1 MSKMEYMPVDC
12 LQVPKVLFQME
23 KYKNLSNTAKILYS
37 LFLDRLK
44 FAVQNGWVDHNG
56 DLFVVYP
63 KSEMKKNLNMTRYGV
78 DQAVQELVQVGKL
91 VRIIPNNGKANH
103 FYINDIYENE
113 MEEESMM
120 TLDRIM
126 ANMPLEEREI
136 IMDKMVAASRDILGT
151 IADMG
156 YLNEYETPLT
166 PMEERG
172 YYDEKGNLDIDAVEA
187 DGYEFGMDLAFG
199 VLSIFDTFEGNFSR
213 AAIFIILAVIADSM
227 DGRAARFL
235 GVGGGEFGK
244 ELDSLCDLG
253 SFGVAPAILI
263 YQYGMTDLGLLG
275 KLIAS
280 IFTICGAMRLA
291 RFNVNV
297 GEIKGYFQGM
307 PIPAGACVLATYVLS
322 GYSFSTYFVAILTF
336 VIGCI
341 MYSNVKF
348 PDFKGKGNPMFLPPV
363 IVAAAVG
370 IYLLYVNLSA
380 WPFAAMFTYSLAGI
394 INCVYAKMLNKQ

>member
-1 MSKMEYMPVDC
+1 MNY
-12 LQVPKVLFQME
+12 
-23 KYKNLSNTAKILYS
+23 
-37 LFLDRLK
+37 R
-44 FAVQNGWVDHNG
+44 
-56 DLFVVYP
+56 
-63 KSEMKKNLNMTRYGV
+63 
-78 DQAVQELVQVGKL
+78 
-91 VRIIPNNGKANH
+91 RIIPNSISAL
-103 FYINDIYENE
+103 
-113 MEEESMM
+113 S
-120 TLDRIM
+120 
-126 ANMPLEEREI
+126 
-136 IMDKMVAASRDILGT
+136 
-151 IADMG
+151 
-156 YLNEYETPLT
+156 LT
-166 PMEERG
+166 
-172 YYDEKGNLDIDAVEA
+172 
-187 DGYEFGMDLAFG
+187 FG

-297 GEIKGYFQGM
+297 GEVKGYFQGM

-348 PDFKGKGNPMFLPPV
+348 PDFKGKGNPMFFTSGNCCCCCWHIFTLCKPFSMAFCGHV
-363 IVAAAVG
+363 
-370 IYLLYVNLSA
+370 YLFVSWDY
-380 WPFAAMFTYSLAGI
+380 
-394 INCVYAKMLNKQ
+394 

>member
-1 MSKMEYMPVDC
+1 MNY
-12 LQVPKVLFQME
+12 
-23 KYKNLSNTAKILYS
+23 
-37 LFLDRLK
+37 R
-44 FAVQNGWVDHNG
+44 
-56 DLFVVYP
+56 
-63 KSEMKKNLNMTRYGV
+63 
-78 DQAVQELVQVGKL
+78 
-91 VRIIPNNGKANH
+91 RIIPNSISAL
-103 FYINDIYENE
+103 
-113 MEEESMM
+113 S
-120 TLDRIM
+120 
-126 ANMPLEEREI
+126 
-136 IMDKMVAASRDILGT
+136 
-151 IADMG
+151 
-156 YLNEYETPLT
+156 LT
-166 PMEERG
+166 
-172 YYDEKGNLDIDAVEA
+172 
-187 DGYEFGMDLAFG
+187 FG

-227 DGRAARFL
+227 EEELLAFQEQEC
-235 GVGGGEFGK
+235 GEFGK

-297 GEIKGYFQGM
+297 GEVKGYFQGM

-363 IVAAAVG
+363 IVLLLLAY
-370 IYLLYVNLSA
+370 IYFS
-380 WPFAAMFTYSLAGI
+380 
-394 INCVYAKMLNKQ
+394 

>member
-1 MSKMEYMPVDC
+1 MNY
-12 LQVPKVLFQME
+12 
-23 KYKNLSNTAKILYS
+23 
-37 LFLDRLK
+37 R
-44 FAVQNGWVDHNG
+44 
-56 DLFVVYP
+56 
-63 KSEMKKNLNMTRYGV
+63 
-78 DQAVQELVQVGKL
+78 
-91 VRIIPNNGKANH
+91 RIIPNSISAL
-103 FYINDIYENE
+103 
-113 MEEESMM
+113 S
-120 TLDRIM
+120 
-126 ANMPLEEREI
+126 
-136 IMDKMVAASRDILGT
+136 
-151 IADMG
+151 
-156 YLNEYETPLT
+156 LT
-166 PMEERG
+166 
-172 YYDEKGNLDIDAVEA
+172 
-187 DGYEFGMDLAFG
+187 FG

-253 SFGVAPAILI
+253 
-263 YQYGMTDLGLLG
+263 LLG

-297 GEIKGYFQGM
+297 GEVKGYFQGM

-370 IYLLYVNLSA
+370 IYLIYVNLSA

>member
-1 MSKMEYMPVDC
+1 MNY
-12 LQVPKVLFQME
+12 
-23 KYKNLSNTAKILYS
+23 
-37 LFLDRLK
+37 R
-44 FAVQNGWVDHNG
+44 
-56 DLFVVYP
+56 
-63 KSEMKKNLNMTRYGV
+63 
-78 DQAVQELVQVGKL
+78 
-91 VRIIPNNGKANH
+91 RIIPNSISAL
-103 FYINDIYENE
+103 
-113 MEEESMM
+113 S
-120 TLDRIM
+120 
-126 ANMPLEEREI
+126 
-136 IMDKMVAASRDILGT
+136 
-151 IADMG
+151 
-156 YLNEYETPLT
+156 LT
-166 PMEERG
+166 
-172 YYDEKGNLDIDAVEA
+172 
-187 DGYEFGMDLAFG
+187 FG

-244 ELDSLCDLG
+244 ELDSLC
-253 SFGVAPAILI
+253 V
-263 YQYGMTDLGLLG
+263 LG

-297 GEIKGYFQGM
+297 GEVKGYFQGM

-322 GYSFSTYFVAILTF
+322 DYSFSTYFVAILTF

-380 WPFAAMFTYSLAGI
+380 WPFAAMFTYS
-394 INCVYAKMLNKQ
+394 

>member
-1 MSKMEYMPVDC
+1 MNY
-12 LQVPKVLFQME
+12 
-23 KYKNLSNTAKILYS
+23 
-37 LFLDRLK
+37 R
-44 FAVQNGWVDHNG
+44 
-56 DLFVVYP
+56 
-63 KSEMKKNLNMTRYGV
+63 
-78 DQAVQELVQVGKL
+78 
-91 VRIIPNNGKANH
+91 RIIPNSISAL
-103 FYINDIYENE
+103 
-113 MEEESMM
+113 S
-120 TLDRIM
+120 
-126 ANMPLEEREI
+126 
-136 IMDKMVAASRDILGT
+136 
-151 IADMG
+151 
-156 YLNEYETPLT
+156 LT
-166 PMEERG
+166 
-172 YYDEKGNLDIDAVEA
+172 
-187 DGYEFGMDLAFG
+187 FG

-297 GEIKGYFQGM
+297 GEVKGYFQGM

-348 PDFKGKGNPMFLPPV
+348 PDFKGKGKHGLLRLCLP
-363 IVAAAVG
+363 IR
-370 IYLLYVNLSA
+370 
-380 WPFAAMFTYSLAGI
+380 
-394 INCVYAKMLNKQ
+394 

>member
-136 IMDKMVAASRDILGT
+136 IMDKMVAASRDILKT
-151 IADMG
+151 IVDMG
-156 YLNEYETPLT
+156 YLDEYDSE
-166 PMEERG
+166 PMEGEEQEDFEDLEEEDFPTSG
-172 YYDEKGNLDIDAVEA
+172 F
-187 DGYEFGMDLAFG
+187 EFGMNLAFKYLHENEEDFKR
-199 VLSIFDTFEGNFSR
+199 VRRLQQYLHRQYKDCSR
-213 AAIFIILAVIADSM
+213 KRYSIILEALAYAIDYDKSFIYDLSMADKKLKKM
-227 DGRAARFL
+227 YLEDFMEGFDCAL
-235 GVGGGEFGK
+235 Y
-244 ELDSLCDLG
+244 DSRYEENE
-253 SFGVAPAILI
+253 A
-263 YQYGMTDLGLLG
+263 
-275 KLIAS
+275 
-280 IFTICGAMRLA
+280 
-291 RFNVNV
+291 
-297 GEIKGYFQGM
+297 EE
-307 PIPAGACVLATYVLS
+307 
-322 GYSFSTYFVAILTF
+322 
-336 VIGCI
+336 
-341 MYSNVKF
+341 
-348 PDFKGKGNPMFLPPV
+348 
-363 IVAAAVG
+363 
-370 IYLLYVNLSA
+370 
-380 WPFAAMFTYSLAGI
+380 
-394 INCVYAKMLNKQ
+394 

>member
-1 MSKMEYMPVDC
+1 MNY
-12 LQVPKVLFQME
+12 
-23 KYKNLSNTAKILYS
+23 
-37 LFLDRLK
+37 R
-44 FAVQNGWVDHNG
+44 
-56 DLFVVYP
+56 
-63 KSEMKKNLNMTRYGV
+63 
-78 DQAVQELVQVGKL
+78 
-91 VRIIPNNGKANH
+91 RIIPNSISAL
-103 FYINDIYENE
+103 
-113 MEEESMM
+113 S
-120 TLDRIM
+120 
-126 ANMPLEEREI
+126 
-136 IMDKMVAASRDILGT
+136 
-151 IADMG
+151 
-156 YLNEYETPLT
+156 LT
-166 PMEERG
+166 
-172 YYDEKGNLDIDAVEA
+172 
-187 DGYEFGMDLAFG
+187 FG

-322 GYSFSTYFVAILTF
+322 GYSFSTYFVA
-336 VIGCI
+336 
-341 MYSNVKF
+341 
-348 PDFKGKGNPMFLPPV
+348 MFLPPV

>member
-1 MSKMEYMPVDC
+1 MNY
-12 LQVPKVLFQME
+12 
-23 KYKNLSNTAKILYS
+23 
-37 LFLDRLK
+37 R
-44 FAVQNGWVDHNG
+44 
-56 DLFVVYP
+56 
-63 KSEMKKNLNMTRYGV
+63 
-78 DQAVQELVQVGKL
+78 
-91 VRIIPNNGKANH
+91 RIIPNSISAL
-103 FYINDIYENE
+103 
-113 MEEESMM
+113 S
-120 TLDRIM
+120 
-126 ANMPLEEREI
+126 
-136 IMDKMVAASRDILGT
+136 
-151 IADMG
+151 
-156 YLNEYETPLT
+156 LT
-166 PMEERG
+166 
-172 YYDEKGNLDIDAVEA
+172 
-187 DGYEFGMDLAFG
+187 FG

-263 YQYGMTDLGLLG
+263 YQYGMTDLG
-275 KLIAS
+275 
-280 IFTICGAMRLA
+280 AMRLA

-297 GEIKGYFQGM
+297 GEVKGYFQGM

-322 GYSFSTYFVAILTF
+322 DYSFSTYFVAILTF

>member
-1 MSKMEYMPVDC
+1 MNY
-12 LQVPKVLFQME
+12 
-23 KYKNLSNTAKILYS
+23 
-37 LFLDRLK
+37 R
-44 FAVQNGWVDHNG
+44 
-56 DLFVVYP
+56 
-63 KSEMKKNLNMTRYGV
+63 
-78 DQAVQELVQVGKL
+78 
-91 VRIIPNNGKANH
+91 RIIPNSISAL
-103 FYINDIYENE
+103 
-113 MEEESMM
+113 S
-120 TLDRIM
+120 
-126 ANMPLEEREI
+126 
-136 IMDKMVAASRDILGT
+136 
-151 IADMG
+151 
-156 YLNEYETPLT
+156 LT
-166 PMEERG
+166 
-172 YYDEKGNLDIDAVEA
+172 
-187 DGYEFGMDLAFG
+187 FG

-280 IFTICGAMRLA
+280 IFTI
-291 RFNVNV
+291 
-297 GEIKGYFQGM
+297 
-307 PIPAGACVLATYVLS
+307 CVLATYVLS